1 MKQRIT
7 LKTRAASGIQ
17 ALRTSALSVEQ
28 SSWKRAIA
36 LLFVSLCFF
45 CALSVSPAWAD
56 EEETIETKTVDTEGN
71 IVNVNQMPD
80 SSFLYNT
87 DISELSG
94 AESFH
99 DTQVVQVNGEVVGD
113 CINDEANPKMCWI
126 TLQSTKENDSS
137 AVSVLM
143 SHEQAKLID
152 SYGNYQ
158 VNGTELQV
166 CGVFYLSCPDHQGL
180 SDIHA
185 QEVTVVHVGSPRTH
199 AVNPAVF
206 WASFLAVGL
215 GLLSL
220 FAYRFLRER
229 RK

>member
-1 MKQRIT
+1 MCN
-7 LKTRAASGIQ
+7 TRPV
-17 ALRTSALSVEQ
+17 TPMPTT
-28 SSWKRAIA
+28 
-36 LLFVSLCFF
+36 FVSLGKKIALAIVALCFL
-45 CALSVSPAWAD
+45 CALNVPFAAA
-56 EEETIETKTVDTEGN
+56 EEETLEGKTVDTQGN

-99 DTQVVQVNGEVVGD
+99 DTQVVQVAGEVVGD
-113 CINDEANPKMCWI
+113 CINDETDPKLCWI

-137 AVSVLM
+137 AISVLM

-158 VNGTELQV
+158 VNGTQLQV
-166 CGVFYLSCPDHQGL
+166 RGVFYLSCPEHQGL

-185 QEVTVVHVGSPRTH
+185 QEVTVVQVGSPRTH
-199 AVNPAVF
+199 DVNPAIL
-206 WASFLAVGL
+206 WASVLAVGL

-220 FAYRFLRER
+220 FTYRFLSER

>member
-1 MKQRIT
+1 MRDMQQQR
-7 LKTRAASGIQ
+7 TRNARSKYFIV
-17 ALRTSALSVEQ
+17 ALVSCCLFFALNIS
-28 SSWKRAIA
+28 
-36 LLFVSLCFF
+36 C
-45 CALSVSPAWAD
+45 AWAD
-56 EEETIETKTVDTEGN
+56 EEEMSESKTVDASGN
-71 IVNVNQMPD
+71 VVNVNQMPD

-87 DISELSG
+87 DIAELSD

-113 CINDEANPKMCWI
+113 CINDETDPKLCWI
-126 TLQSTKENDSS
+126 TLQSTKEGDSS
-137 AVSVLM
+137 VVSVLM
-143 SHEQAKLID
+143 SHEQVKLID
-152 SYGNYQ
+152 SYGSYQ

-166 CGVFYLSCPDHQGL
+166 RGVFHLSCPEHEGL

-185 QEVTVVHVGSPRTH
+185 QEVTVVHVGSSRTH

-220 FAYRFLRER
+220 FTYRFLRER
-229 RK
+229 RQ